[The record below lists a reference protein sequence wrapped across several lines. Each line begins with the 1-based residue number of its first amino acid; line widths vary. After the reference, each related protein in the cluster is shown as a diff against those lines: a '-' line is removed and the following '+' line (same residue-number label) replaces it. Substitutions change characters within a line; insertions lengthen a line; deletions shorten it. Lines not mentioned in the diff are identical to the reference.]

1 MLQRRRSLLDKKDKK
16 KLQAFN
22 TQLQHKKKQL
32 AGEKRQP
39 DDPAAIVQLEK
50 EIVELEAK
58 IKSLKD
64 D

>member
-1 MLQRRRSLLDKKDKK
+1 MDKKDKK

-22 TQLQHKKKQL
+22 AQLQHKKQQL

-50 EIVELEAK
+50 EIAELEAK
-58 IKSLKD
+58 IKLLKTGSSD
-64 D
+64 

>member
-1 MLQRRRSLLDKKDKK
+1 MKMANMDKKDKK

-22 TQLQHKKKQL
+22 TQLQHKKRQL

-50 EIVELEAK
+50 EIAELEEK
-58 IKSLKD
+58 IQLLKSE
-64 D
+64 